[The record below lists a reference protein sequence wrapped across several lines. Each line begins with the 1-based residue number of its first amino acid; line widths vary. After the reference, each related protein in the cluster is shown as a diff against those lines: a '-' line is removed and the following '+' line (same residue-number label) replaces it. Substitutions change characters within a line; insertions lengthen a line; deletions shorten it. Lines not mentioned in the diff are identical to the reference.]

1 MVVGQDPQIV
11 VVESHVLLAVWHKV
25 EAIVRLVESP
35 DLHDRAPG
43 DVQSPVD
50 HRHHHM
56 NGTRQIHA
64 DHPQGE
70 DILVVESL
78 EPHPSTPTLEAA
90 QPIPAD
96 HHEEGQVVVE
106 VLVGFRQ
113 LLVPGGHKSG
123 GGQGA
128 GLTPNPPVG
137 PFPLCTALPFSSVRS
152 VPFRSALRSRHDS
165 STFLLLLLPLP
176 LRLRLRLL
184 VKVPALLGPLSQ
196 SMLTAA
202 AAPAARESQ
211 SCGVATF
218 GEFRFSPSCS
228 DSNLAN
234 FENIF
239 FFNFCA

>member
-1 MVVGQDPQIV
+1 VAGKNTAVLLHSDLHIDGFRMVVGQDPQIV

-137 PFPLCTALPFSSVRS
+137 DH
-152 VPFRSALRSRHDS
+152 RHAGV
-165 STFLLLLLPLP
+165 LA
-176 LRLRLRLL
+176 
-184 VKVPALLGPLSQ
+184 KIKILG
-196 SMLTAA
+196 AK
-202 AAPAARESQ
+202 
-211 SCGVATF
+211 
-218 GEFRFSPSCS
+218 
-228 DSNLAN
+228 DH
-234 FENIF
+234 
-239 FFNFCA
+239 

>member
-1 MVVGQDPQIV
+1 VGI
-11 VVESHVLLAVWHKV
+11 LL
-25 EAIVRLVESP
+25 
-35 DLHDRAPG
+35 
-43 DVQSPVD
+43 
-50 HRHHHM
+50 
-56 NGTRQIHA
+56 
-64 DHPQGE
+64 
-70 DILVVESL
+70 
-78 EPHPSTPTLEAA
+78 
-90 QPIPAD
+90 
-96 HHEEGQVVVE
+96 
-106 VLVGFRQ
+106 Q
-113 LLVPGGHKSG
+113 L
-123 GGQGA
+123 
-128 GLTPNPPVG
+128 

-234 FENIF
+234 FKNIF
-239 FFNFCA
+239 FLIFAPKILKMIFCFHLLTEFYLIKLYKKYTMSLKYINVFKFWFRNSSIASRIPGKAILLLQCSFKKSKSPLIARVI